1 MMKKNS
7 ILGEMLIIIALFI
20 IEGGLWYLYAVGF
33 GTTLI
38 PIFMVL
44 IFVLFII
51 LLYWK
56 NKKDGIY
63 FDKFKD
69 HFK

>member
-1 MMKKNS
+1 MKKNS
-7 ILGEMLIIIALFI
+7 ILGEMFIIIALFI
-20 IEGGLWYLYAVGF
+20 IEAGLGYLYAVGF
-33 GTTLI
+33 GTTVM

-63 FDKFKD
+63 LDKFKD